1 MKYLITMILLAL
13 APLSWGNDDIEWP
26 VELTCD
32 FGHSIIQLH
41 ISGDKKTS
49 WFRGV
54 YTIWPGMTKPFSQ
67 KQMQKKLYKVR
78 RIKVSPAY
86 LSVELGWGFPN
97 SRLWIF
103 EVDRHTLRA
112 AVNFANDGP
121 SGNCEM
127 GLLNVEET
135 PRQF

>member
-1 MKYLITMILLAL
+1 MRYLIATILLVL

-49 WFRGV
+49 WFRAV
-54 YTIWPGMTKPFSQ
+54 YAINKGPLSKLTQ
-67 KQMQKKLYKVR
+67 KEMDKKLFKVKN
-78 RIKVSPAY
+78 IWVSPTW
-86 LSVELGWGFPN
+86 LSLHISYGYIGNPKI
-97 SRLWIF
+97 WIVD
-103 EVDRHTLRA
+103 VDRHTLRA
-112 AVNFANDGP
+112 NLNKRWD
-121 SGNCEM
+121 GNCKM